1 MNNENIV
8 LQYRGNTRNIRS
20 ILIIFMIAF
29 SVGLITITHVKDESV
44 IETRE
49 NTEVQTSTT
58 ATTTTSIPVTSY
70 SQDSDTNS
78 YVSNYFN
85 AWELTKVI

>member
-1 MNNENIV
+1 MNNKNIM
-8 LQYRGNTRNIRS
+8 LQQRDNTQNVRS
-20 ILIIFMIAF
+20 ILIVFMIAF
-29 SVGLITITHVKDESV
+29 SMALIAITYVKDESV

-49 NTEVQTSTT
+49 NSEIQTE
-58 ATTTTSIPVTSY
+58 ATTTTTTSMPVTLN
-70 SQDSDTNS
+70 SQQSDTNS